1 MKLSD
6 NMNKISII
14 VPTFR
19 EADNIPE
26 LTSRI
31 DSSLKNTRYKYEV
44 IFVDDNSQDGIDR
57 KVDELQ
63 KNYPVKLK
71 IRLEEKGLSSA
82 VIAGFEL
89 ATGDIYLVMDADLS
103 HPPEKIPAMLDKIAE
118 EGFEFVI
125 GSRFVKG
132 GSAEHFNIFRILNA
146 LVSRMIASPFTSVK
160 DPMAGFFAFRSSLL
174 KKNVPLNP
182 LGFKIGL
189 ELLVKLAPKKVTE
202 IPIQFQERLYGESK
216 LTMKQQALYLIHIWR
231 LFRFKFR
238 TLSEFV
244 VFSMIGACGMVVDLT
259 FVFIS
264 YDIMQIPFRSAR
276 AIGFVFA
283 LTSNFLL
290 NRKFNF
296 PKSGHGL
303 IHQYIRFFAVS
314 LAGFALN
321 WTISVYLYDT
331 KEFFHRYYL
340 LAAFLGIVGGLAV
353 NFLGSKFFV
362 FRKKKGEQ
370 Q

>member
-1 MKLSD
+1 
-6 NMNKISII
+6 MNKISII
-14 VPTFR
+14 VPTFH

-31 DSSLKNTRYKYEV
+31 DSSLKETGYKYE
-44 IFVDDNSQDGIDR
+44 IIIVDDNSQDGIDR

-71 IRLEEKGLSSA
+71 IRLLEKGLSSA
-82 VIAGFEL
+82 VIAGFEI
-89 ATGDIYLVMDADLS
+89 ASGDIYLVMDADLS
-103 HPPEKIPAMLDKIAE
+103 HPPEKIPELADKIAKE
-118 EGFEFVI
+118 NYDFVI

-146 LVSRMIASPFTSVK
+146 LVSRMIARPFTSVK
-160 DPMAGFFAFRSSLL
+160 DPMAGFFGFKSSLL
-174 KKNVPLNP
+174 AKNAPLNP

-189 ELLVKLAPKKVTE
+189 ELLVKLAPKRVTE

-216 LTMKQQALYLIHIWR
+216 LTMKQQVLYLIHIWR
-231 LFRFKFR
+231 LFRYKFR

-244 VFSMIGACGMVVDLT
+244 VFSLIGATGMVVDLT

-264 YDIMQIPFRSAR
+264 YDILTIPFRLAR

-296 PKSGHGL
+296 PKTGHGL
-303 IHQYIRFFAVS
+303 MQQYIRFFAVS

-321 WTISVYLYDT
+321 WTILVYLYDT
-331 KEFFHRYYL
+331 EPFFHRNYL

-362 FRKKKGEQ
+362 FRKKKEKE
-370 Q
+370 

>member
-1 MKLSD
+1 
-6 NMNKISII
+6 MNRISII

-26 LTSRI
+26 LTSKI
-31 DSSLKNTRYKYEV
+31 DSSLKNTDYKYE
-44 IFVDDNSQDGIDR
+44 IIIVDDNSQDGIDK

-63 KNYPVKLK
+63 KKYPVKLK
-71 IRLEEKGLSSA
+71 IRYTEKGLSSA

-89 ATGDIYLVMDADLS
+89 ASGDIYLVMDADLS
-103 HPPEKIPAMLDKIAE
+103 HPPEKIPEMIDQIVYK
-118 EGFEFVI
+118 GNDFVI

-132 GSAEHFNIFRILNA
+132 GCAEHFNIFRILNA
-146 LVSRMIASPFTSVK
+146 LVSRMIARPFTSVK

-174 KKNVPLNP
+174 KKEIPLNP

-189 ELLVKLAPKKVTE
+189 ELLVKLAPKKVAE

-216 LTMKQQALYLIHIWR
+216 LTMKQQVLYLIHIWR
-231 LFRFKFR
+231 LFRYKFR
-238 TLSEFV
+238 TLGEFV
-244 VFSMIGACGMVVDLT
+244 VFSLIGATGMVVDLT

-264 YDIMQIPFRSAR
+264 YDILSIPFRLAR

-283 LTSNFLL
+283 LTSNFML

-296 PKSGHGL
+296 PKTGHGL
-303 IHQYIRFFAVS
+303 MRQYLKFFAVS

-331 KEFFHRYYL
+331 RDFFHRYYL
-340 LAAFLGIVGGLAV
+340 IAAFLGIVGGLLI

-362 FRKKKGEQ
+362 FRKKSED
-370 Q
+370 

>member
-1 MKLSD
+1 
-6 NMNKISII
+6 MNKISII

-26 LTSRI
+26 LTRRI
-31 DSSLKNTRYKYEV
+31 DTSLKNTGYKYE
-44 IFVDDNSQDGIDR
+44 IIIVDDNSMDGIDR

-71 IRLEEKGLSSA
+71 IRLTEKGLSSA

-89 ATGDIYLVMDADLS
+89 ASGDIYLVMDADLS
-103 HPPEKIPAMLDKIAE
+103 HPPEKISELADKIAKE
-118 EGFEFVI
+118 NFDFVI

-146 LVSRMIASPFTSVK
+146 LVSRMIARPFTSVK
-160 DPMAGFFAFRSSLL
+160 DPMAGFFAFRGSLL
-174 KKNVPLNP
+174 KKETPLNP

-216 LTMKQQALYLIHIWR
+216 LTMKQQILYLMHIWR
-231 LFRFKFR
+231 LFRYKFR
-238 TLSEFV
+238 TLSEFI
-244 VFSMIGACGMVVDLT
+244 VFSLIGASGMVVDLT
-259 FVFIS
+259 SVFIS
-264 YDIMQIPFRSAR
+264 YDLLNITFRPAR

-283 LTSNFLL
+283 LTSNFML

-296 PKSGHGL
+296 PKTGHGL
-303 IHQYIRFFAVS
+303 MRQYIRFFAVS
-314 LAGFALN
+314 LAGFAVN
-321 WTISVYLYDT
+321 WTISVHLYDT
-331 KEFFHRYYL
+331 KDFFHRYYL
-340 LAAFLGIVGGLAV
+340 VAAFLGIIGGLLI
-353 NFLGSKFFV
+353 NFIGSKFFV
-362 FRKKKGEQ
+362 FRKKSED
-370 Q
+370 

>member
-1 MKLSD
+1 
-6 NMNKISII
+6 MNKISII

-26 LTSRI
+26 LASRI
-31 DSSLKNTRYKYEV
+31 DSSLKNTQYNYE
-44 IFVDDNSQDGIDR
+44 IIIVDDNSQDGIDR

-63 KNYPVKLK
+63 NKYPVKLK
-71 IRLEEKGLSSA
+71 IRLDEKGLSSA

-89 ATGDIYLVMDADLS
+89 ASGDIYLVMDADLS
-103 HPPEKIPAMLDKIAE
+103 HPPEKIPAMLDKISK

-146 LVSRMIASPFTSVK
+146 LVSRMIARPFTSVK

-244 VFSMIGACGMVVDLT
+244 VFSLIGASGMVVDLT

-264 YDIMQIPFRSAR
+264 YDIMDIPFRSSR
-276 AIGFVFA
+276 AIGFIFA
-283 LTSNFLL
+283 LTSNFML

-303 IHQYIRFFAVS
+303 INQYIRFFAVS

-362 FRKKKGEQ
+362 FRKKREE
-370 Q
+370 